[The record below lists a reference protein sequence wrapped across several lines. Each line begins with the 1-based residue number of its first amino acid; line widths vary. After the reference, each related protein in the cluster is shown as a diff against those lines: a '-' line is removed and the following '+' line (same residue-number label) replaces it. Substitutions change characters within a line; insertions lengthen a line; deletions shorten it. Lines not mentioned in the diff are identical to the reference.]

1 MFTIYSMPGCGYCR
15 QVKQLMELTE
25 QRHVVYTLDE
35 DFTIEEFESNFN
47 TRLFPQ
53 VVYNKQHIGGCQE
66 TVAYLREQNLV

>member
-1 MFTIYSMPGCGYCR
+1 MPGCSYCR

-25 QRHVVYTLDE
+25 QKHVVYTLDE

-47 TRLFPQ
+47 TRYFPQ
-53 VVYNKQHIGGCQE
+53 VVHNEQHIGGCQE

>member
-1 MFTIYSMPGCGYCR
+1 MFTIYSMPGCNYCR

>member
-53 VVYNKQHIGGCQE
+53 VVYNKQHIGGCKE

>member
-1 MFTIYSMPGCGYCR
+1 MFTIYSMPGCSYCR

>member
-1 MFTIYSMPGCGYCR
+1 MFTIYSMLGCSYCR

>member
-1 MFTIYSMPGCGYCR
+1 MFTIYSMPGCSYCR

-66 TVAYLREQNLV
+66 TIAYLREQNLV

>member
-1 MFTIYSMPGCGYCR
+1 MFTIYSMPGCNYCR

-66 TVAYLREQNLV
+66 TVAYLKEQNLV

>member
-1 MFTIYSMPGCGYCR
+1 MFTIYSMPGCSYCR

-35 DFTIEEFESNFN
+35 NVTIEEFESNFN

>member
-1 MFTIYSMPGCGYCR
+1 MFTIYSMPGCNYCR

-53 VVYNKQHIGGCQE
+53 VVYIKQHIGGCQE
-66 TVAYLREQNLV
+66 TVVYLREQNLV

>member
-1 MFTIYSMPGCGYCR
+1 MPGCGYCR

-35 DFTIEEFESNFN
+35 DFTIEDFESNFN

>member
-1 MFTIYSMPGCGYCR
+1 MFTIYSMPGCSYCR

-53 VVYNKQHIGGCQE
+53 VVYNKQHLGGCQE

>member
-1 MFTIYSMPGCGYCR
+1 MFTIYSMPGCSYCR

-25 QRHVVYTLDE
+25 QKHVVYTLDE

-53 VVYNKQHIGGCQE
+53 VVYNKQHLGGCQE

>member
-1 MFTIYSMPGCGYCR
+1 MFTIYSMPGCSYCR

-35 DFTIEEFESNFN
+35 DFTIEEFEFNFN

>member
-1 MFTIYSMPGCGYCR
+1 MFTIYSMPGCSYCR

-66 TVAYLREQNLV
+66 TVAYLKEQNLV

>member
-1 MFTIYSMPGCGYCR
+1 MFTIYSMPGCNYCR

-25 QRHVVYTLDE
+25 QKHVVYTLDE

-47 TRLFPQ
+47 TRYFPQ

-66 TVAYLREQNLV
+66 TVVYLREQNLV

>member
-1 MFTIYSMPGCGYCR
+1 MFTIYSMPGCSYCR

-35 DFTIEEFESNFN
+35 DFTIEEFQSNFN

>member
-1 MFTIYSMPGCGYCR
+1 MFTIYSMPGCSYCR

-25 QRHVVYTLDE
+25 QKHVVYTLDE

>member
-1 MFTIYSMPGCGYCR
+1 MFTIYSMPGCSYCR

-25 QRHVVYTLDE
+25 QKHVVYTLDE

-53 VVYNKQHIGGCQE
+53 VVYNEQHIGGCQE

>member
-1 MFTIYSMPGCGYCR
+1 MFTIYSMPGCSYCR

-25 QRHVVYTLDE
+25 QKHVVYTLDE

-53 VVYNKQHIGGCQE
+53 VVYNKQHISGCQE

>member
-66 TVAYLREQNLV
+66 TVAYLKEQNLV

>member
-1 MFTIYSMPGCGYCR
+1 MFTIYSMLGCSYCR

-25 QRHVVYTLDE
+25 QKHVVYTLDE

>member
-1 MFTIYSMPGCGYCR
+1 MFTIYSMPGCIYCR

>member
-1 MFTIYSMPGCGYCR
+1 MFTIYSMPGCNYCR

-25 QRHVVYTLDE
+25 QKHVVYTLDE
-35 DFTIEEFESNFN
+35 DFTIEEFESNFS
-47 TRLFPQ
+47 TRYFPQ